1 LIRKLIDQA
10 STNITLLWV
19 PSHVGIPG
27 NESATEAL
35 NEETHHTETY
45 PPQDLIA
52 WIKEKHEQEQQEKWE
67 NSTTT
72 MKERKPHHIMNPNT
86 KTMTRRE
93 HVVISRLPIGYTR
106 ASHCAVMDKEPSPE
120 CLFCAVNLTTDHILW
135 HCKETTINGHNKGNL
150 EGRKTR
156 DGKAD
161 QVRERNRI
169 FRRNI
174 KGK

>member
-27 NESATEAL
+27 NEAADAAAKEAL

-45 PPQDLIA
+45 PPQHLIA
-52 WIKEKHEQEQQEKWE
+52 WIKEKHEQEQQEKRE

-72 MKERKPHHIMNPNT
+72 MKERKIHHIMNKNT

-93 HVVISRLPIGYTR
+93 QVVISRLRTGYTR
-106 ASHCAVMDKEPSPE
+106 PTHSTMMDKEPSPE
-120 CLFCAVNLTTDHILW
+120 CPFCAVNLTTDHIL
-135 HCKETTINGHNKGNL
+135 CSMAL
-150 EGRKTR
+150 
-156 DGKAD
+156 
-161 QVRERNRI
+161 
-169 FRRNI
+169 
-174 KGK
+174 